1 MNCQGQH
8 NEIGSTRYSSS
19 SNEIPNKSSERN
31 INDACRSFSSGDLN
45 AELSQPKRLEFATN
59 SDEVAEAKAVQDL
72 QTVQNELLNAED
84 SEEELETELARRI
97 ESIIKRC
104 DSSDAKK
111 MTLGRLA
118 GVEFDEQ
125 PKVNLNFDFKA
136 DFDKFEFHDERN
148 SILLAQNNEGNLVDA
163 LANTDAS
170 QQLGKIVN
178 SEVNTV
184 AMDNRVT
191 MYDESPFMDIN
202 DPSSDPS
209 AQLPKSSNDFTEASR
224 RIGELHAA
232 MLKVMNHSESLKHL
246 SNEFKALSLG
256 KSEDSNRLE
265 NTKPTQRM
273 NIEEDFIPAYKPFQT
288 IEVPV
293 AGAESNETRE
303 ASDEE
308 PNMSMVKIDSEA
320 KPDVRAEAAENSEI
334 VEISKSS
341 ESNES
346 AVNKSGKTV
355 IDTNMNDPQSKQI
368 MRYALLRALQRLED
382 GTGYFSAKI
391 IITDP

>member
-8 NEIGSTRYSSS
+8 NEIGSTRYTSS

-31 INDACRSFSSGDLN
+31 VNDACRSFSSGDLN
-45 AELSQPKRLEFATN
+45 AELGQPNIREFATN
-59 SDEVAEAKAVQDL
+59 LDEVAEASALQDL
-72 QTVQNELLNAED
+72 QTVQNELINAED

-104 DSSDAKK
+104 DSADGEKT
-111 MTLGRLA
+111 TLGRLV

-125 PKVNLNFDFKA
+125 PKVNLNFGFKA
-136 DFDKFEFHDERN
+136 DFDKFEFHDEGN
-148 SILLAQNNEGNLVDA
+148 SILLAQNNEGNDVEA
-163 LANTDAS
+163 LGNTDDS
-170 QQLGKIVN
+170 QQLGKIVS
-178 SEVNTV
+178 SEVNT
-184 AMDNRVT
+184 ASMDNRIT

-209 AQLPKSSNDFTEASR
+209 AQLPKSTNEFTEASR

-232 MLKVMNHSESLKHL
+232 MLKVVNRSESLKQM
-246 SNEFKALSLG
+246 SNEVKALSLG
-256 KSEDSNRLE
+256 KGEDSNRLD
-265 NTKPTQRM
+265 NSKPIQRV
-273 NIEEDFIPAYKPFQT
+273 NIEDDFIPAYKPFQT

-293 AGAESNETRE
+293 AGAESNETPE
-303 ASDEE
+303 ATDEE
-308 PNMSMVKIDSEA
+308 PSMSMVKIDREA
-320 KPDVRAEAAENSEI
+320 KPDVRAEGAENGERAENSE
-334 VEISKSS
+334 
-341 ESNES
+341 SNEV